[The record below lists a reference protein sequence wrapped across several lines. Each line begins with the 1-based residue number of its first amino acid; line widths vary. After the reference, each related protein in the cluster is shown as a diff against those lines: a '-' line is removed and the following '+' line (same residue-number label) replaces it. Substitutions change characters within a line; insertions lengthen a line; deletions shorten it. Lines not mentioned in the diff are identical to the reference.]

1 MKVSLTQTSKLN
13 SKISVALGGSKS
25 ETNRLLILHALY
37 SNLEITNSST
47 SDDSATLIKALQS
60 SDKLIDVHHAGT
72 AMRFLTAYFAAIKGS
87 DVVLTG
93 SKRMQQR
100 PLGLLVDALRA
111 LGADI
116 SYVNNEGFPPLKIK
130 GKELTITEVTIAAN
144 VSSQYISALM
154 LIAPSLPQ
162 GLVINLDG
170 NVTSIPY
177 INMTLQLLRQV
188 GFEGDFSDNVI
199 QISPGVISGKK
210 EIRVESDW
218 SSVSYLYSLIALSPS
233 GSLSVS
239 TFKKASLQGD
249 AALATLYKSLGV
261 ETVFNDDDSLTL
273 QKISEVKKEE
283 HIVFNLVNTPDIAQT
298 IAVTC
303 FGLGISCHLTGLHT
317 LKIKETDRLL
327 ALKVEL
333 EKLGAQVS
341 ITSETLTLEKSSKI
355 NENIAIDTYQDH
367 RMAMAFAPLA
377 LKTSLQINDAEVVSK
392 SFPEYWDVL
401 KDLGILL
408 KIK

>member
-1 MKVSLTQTSKLN
+1 MKASLTQTSKLN

-25 ETNRLLILHALY
+25 ETNRLLILQALY

-60 SDKLIDVHHAGT
+60 SDALVDVHHAGT
-72 AMRFLTAYFAAIKGS
+72 AMRFLTAYFAAKKGS

-111 LGADI
+111 LRADI

-130 GKELTITEVTIAAN
+130 GKDLTVKEVTIAAN

-199 QISPGVISGKK
+199 AVFS
-210 EIRVESDW
+210 SD
-218 SSVSYLYSLIALSPS
+218 STLRQADKDSIALSLKSINSFVSEYSFKAAPS
-233 GSLSVS
+233 
-239 TFKKASLQGD
+239 
-249 AALATLYKSLGV
+249 
-261 ETVFNDDDSLTL
+261 
-273 QKISEVKKEE
+273 
-283 HIVFNLVNTPDIAQT
+283 
-298 IAVTC
+298 
-303 FGLGISCHLTGLHT
+303 
-317 LKIKETDRLL
+317 IK
-327 ALKVEL
+327 
-333 EKLGAQVS
+333 
-341 ITSETLTLEKSSKI
+341 
-355 NENIAIDTYQDH
+355 
-367 RMAMAFAPLA
+367 M
-377 LKTSLQINDAEVVSK
+377 
-392 SFPEYWDVL
+392 
-401 KDLGILL
+401 
-408 KIK
+408 

>member
-283 HIVFNLVNTPDIAQT
+283 HIAFNLVNTPDIAQT